1 MEELTPAAH
10 VITEP
15 FISPKDCDHQGQ
27 QKVDHSKPG
36 K

>member
-1 MEELTPAAH
+1 MKELASAAH

-15 FISPKDCDHQGQ
+15 FVSSEDSDHEGK

>member
-15 FISPKDCDHQGQ
+15 FISSEGSDHEGK